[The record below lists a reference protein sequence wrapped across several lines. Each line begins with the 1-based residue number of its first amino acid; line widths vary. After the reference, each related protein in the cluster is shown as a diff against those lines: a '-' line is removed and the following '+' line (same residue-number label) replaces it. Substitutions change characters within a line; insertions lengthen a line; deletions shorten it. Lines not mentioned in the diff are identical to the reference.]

1 MYIGQRILK
10 EATAIVEGDILKK
23 TGILVCVPLPTF
35 RDPTSQSRMPV
46 LEISPHP
53 TCEVKGN
60 GDCECLHTTYHMAS
74 EKWEVGLKREF
85 LYLKYPTQVGVR
97 PAPEVRGRL
106 HSAQRPHSGRLEDQ

>member
-1 MYIGQRILK
+1 
-10 EATAIVEGDILKK
+10 
-23 TGILVCVPLPTF
+23 
-35 RDPTSQSRMPV
+35 
-46 LEISPHP
+46 
-53 TCEVKGN
+53 
-60 GDCECLHTTYHMAS
+60 MAS

>member
-1 MYIGQRILK
+1 MSG
-10 EATAIVEGDILKK
+10 
-23 TGILVCVPLPTF
+23 
-35 RDPTSQSRMPV
+35 
-46 LEISPHP
+46 LEIIPHP
-53 TCEVKGN
+53 TCEVKGSA
-60 GDCECLHTTYHMAS
+60 DSECLHPISHMAS